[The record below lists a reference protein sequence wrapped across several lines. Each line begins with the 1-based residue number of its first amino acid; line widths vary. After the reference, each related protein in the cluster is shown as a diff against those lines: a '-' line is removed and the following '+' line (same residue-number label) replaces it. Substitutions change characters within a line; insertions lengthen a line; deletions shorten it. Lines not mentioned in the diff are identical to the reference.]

1 MRHNSPSQALALS
14 FVLLLCLGLA
24 ACSYSWRGQEQSTAT
39 HSVLGDGSKTLKIRE
54 VEHSTLYQWL
64 PYTVRSQVRDEINAR
79 KLAAWLDSGPADF
92 ELGIRIPRF
101 NISAYGHSR
110 DNNQL
115 FTVSMHLEL
124 VVYDGHTNQ
133 QVWNS
138 GLVTYSENYQSV
150 NEERAVDEALR
161 MILLRAVDSMQNTF

>member
-1 MRHNSPSQALALS
+1 MRHNSLSQTLALS

-24 ACSYSWRGQEQSTAT
+24 ACSYSWRGQEQSTST
-39 HSVLGDGSKTLKIRE
+39 HSVLGDGSKTLKIRD
-54 VEHSTLYQWL
+54 VEHSTLYQWM
-64 PYTVRSQVRDEINAR
+64 PYTVRSQIRDEINAR
-79 KLAAWLDSGPADF
+79 KLAAWVDSGQADF

-110 DNNQL
+110 DSNQL
-115 FTVSMHLEL
+115 LTVSMQLEL

-133 QVWNS
+133 QVWTS
-138 GLVTYSENYQSV
+138 GLITYSEKYQSV